1 MLTLLGEDVNSETV
15 DLEDQ
20 QTWADTYGL
29 TTPVLA
35 DDGYPTMWAMGGT
48 GGLPFM
54 ALVARGGEILAAGN
68 AVADAEVEA
77 ALED

>member
-20 QTWADTYGL
+20 QTWAETYGL

-35 DDGYPTMWAMGGT
+35 DEGYATMWAMGGN

-54 ALVARGGEILAAGN
+54 ALVGRGGEILAADN
-68 AVADAEVEA
+68 AIDDAQIEA
-77 ALED
+77 ALEE